1 MSNGFIIESKLL
13 KKDKPD
19 NMADEIIEKGI
30 GRFQE
35 YVPFSYLNWP
45 FSSTS

>member
-1 MSNGFIIESKLL
+1 MSNGFIIENKLL

>member
-1 MSNGFIIESKLL
+1 MTNGFIIESKLKSEI

-35 YVPFSYLNWP
+35 YVPFSYLN
-45 FSSTS
+45 